1 MATILEALLICRPIS
16 AAWDQNTR
24 GSCGNDVAAY
34 IVFEISGLIIDLAIG
49 TWLIPLDLRLQM
61 NKRRK
66 IQVILIRSTGL
77 FTNNLEF
84 RAILINALRIKAL
97 HFVNSVDF
105 TYSKCYIGL
114 LSALWALISIILC
127 CTPAIPILI
136 KRRLKPSSPIASPK
150 EKSLSELDQLLED
163 DPPPPYREDEDEMS
177 VIDQGMVD
185 RKRE

>member
-1 MATILEALLICRPIS
+1 MWGLIITLLRFSAILSFKNTFIKRQAKLTSCFLLIVSVTHGMATILEALLICRPIS

-77 FTNNLEF
+77 L
-84 RAILINALRIKAL
+84 
-97 HFVNSVDF
+97 
-105 TYSKCYIGL
+105 
-114 LSALWALISIILC
+114 
-127 CTPAIPILI
+127 
-136 KRRLKPSSPIASPK
+136 
-150 EKSLSELDQLLED
+150 
-163 DPPPPYREDEDEMS
+163 
-177 VIDQGMVD
+177 
-185 RKRE
+185 